1 MTKRIPIIMLL
12 HPVGI
17 GSTRDMN
24 VHSAKL
30 WIRVLVDLLPDVVIS
45 APWLPYA
52 EAMIDRDRGIR
63 DALATVY
70 RHDGAVAVG
79 GEFSWGMSLEWEE
92 YGRLRLPRIDLTRPP
107 LPGIL
112 NQGSQDKVLH
122 PDFKQ
127 AVVQAF
133 RNALVKEAA

>member
-1 MTKRIPIIMLL
+1 MINRIPIIMLL
-12 HPVGI
+12 HPVGVE
-17 GSTRDMN
+17 STRDMN
-24 VHSAKL
+24 VRSAKL
-30 WIRVLVDLLPDVVIS
+30 WIRVLVDLLPNVVIS

-63 DALATVY
+63 DALVTIG
-70 RHDGAVAVG
+70 RHDGAVATG

-92 YGRLRLPRIDLTRPP
+92 YGKLKLPRIDLTRPP

-112 NQGSQDKVLH
+112 NQGSLEKTLQ

-127 AVVQAF
+127 AVVRAF
-133 RNALVKEAA
+133 NDALAKEAA